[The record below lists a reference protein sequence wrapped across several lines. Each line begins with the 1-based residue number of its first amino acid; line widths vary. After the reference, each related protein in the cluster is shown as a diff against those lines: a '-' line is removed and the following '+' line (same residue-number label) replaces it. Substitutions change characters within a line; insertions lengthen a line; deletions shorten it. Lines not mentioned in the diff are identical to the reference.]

1 MINENG
7 EFAAWAALP
16 ILACTCS
23 LHSPCGCDLA
33 ENRFTPFGIML

>member
-7 EFAAWAALP
+7 EFAASAALS
-16 ILACTCS
+16 ILACTCTHHS
-23 LHSPCGCDLA
+23 LFGCDLA